1 MWRNTGNSYGLVSI
15 SLHWLVALTV
25 ISLFALGVWMVE
37 LTYYD
42 PWYKTGPDLHKSIGL
57 TLFAVM
63 LLRLAWHLLN
73 PRPHSEG
80 TPLEQRLAGIVH
92 TLLLVLLFMVMISGY
107 LISTA
112 DGRAIDVF
120 NLISVP
126 AVISGREQQEDIA
139 GLAHQILA
147 YGLIALVAL
156 HALAALKHHFIDRD
170 QTLERMLK
178 PNTELTAQTN
188 RRTS

>member
-1 MWRNTGNSYGLVSI
+1 MWRNTRNSYGLVSI
-15 SLHWLVALTV
+15 SLHWLVALAV
-25 ISLFALGVWMVE
+25 IGLFALGVWMVE

-42 PWYKTGPDLHKSIGL
+42 PWYKTGPDLHRSVGI

-63 LLRLAWHLLN
+63 LLRLAWRLLN
-73 PRPHSEG
+73 PRPHPEG
-80 TPLEQRLAGIVH
+80 APLEQRLAGIVH
-92 TLLLVLLFMVMISGY
+92 SLLFVLLFLVMISGY

-120 NLISVP
+120 GLFSVP
-126 AVISGREQQEDIA
+126 ALISGREQQEDIA

-147 YGLIALVAL
+147 YGLIALVTL

-170 QTLERMLK
+170 QTLVRMLK
-178 PNTELTAQTN
+178 PNTD
-188 RRTS
+188 